1 MAGRHLHRTGDAGP
15 SNTIMLGAF
24 TKATGW
30 VDKDE
35 LEKVIGRF
43 FGAKNVETFRR
54 GYGEVKLHYFD

>member
-1 MAGRHLHRTGDAGP
+1 
-15 SNTIMLGAF
+15 MLGAF

-30 VDKDE
+30 VDKEE

-54 GYGEVKLHYFD
+54 GYDEVKLHYFD

>member
-1 MAGRHLHRTGDAGP
+1 MLGRPIT
-15 SNTIMLGAF
+15 NTIMLGAF

-43 FGAKNVETFRR
+43 FGAKNVEAFRR
-54 GYGEVKLHYFD
+54 GYDEVKLHYFD